1 MSYDS
6 QLEGML
12 ALAIAMGS
20 GNASE
25 GLKTVQSAEQSRVR
39 NSSRLPRDMRP
50 SQAAFE
56 ALGFTFTDIGD
67 DVLFEA
73 ILPECWST
81 QETPGSSILWENLV
95 DDKGRVRGNYCY
107 KGVFYDRY
115 GHMSLSGRYHLTYQH
130 TDPDNYD
137 SPINVVVT
145 VQMVPLSLMLVSA
158 KKLIQR
164 NMISSLQKLKSIL
177 SLTILNGK
185 MLRNIGI
192 N

>member
-12 ALAIAMGS
+12 ALAIAMAS

-25 GLKTVQSAEQSRVR
+25 GLETVQNAEQRRVS
-39 NSSRLPRDMRP
+39 NSIILPRDMRP

-67 DVLFEA
+67 SVLLEA
-73 ILPECWST
+73 TLPEGWST
-81 QETPGSSILWENLV
+81 QETPGSSILWKNLI
-95 DDKGRVRGNYCY
+95 DDKGRVRGKYCY
-107 KGVFYDRY
+107 KGAFYDRY
-115 GHMSLSGRYHLTYQH
+115 GHMSLSCRYHLDYQN

-145 VQMVPLSLMLVSA
+145 DTDGSVIFNAGQC
-158 KKLIQR
+158 KKAY
-164 NMISSLQKLKSIL
+164 SKEYDKLLEKAEEYLASNYPEWEDV
-177 SLTILNGK
+177 TK
-185 MLRNIGI
+185 YWD
-192 N
+192 

>member
-12 ALAIAMGS
+12 AMAS

-25 GLKTVQSAEQSRVR
+25 GLETVQNAEQSRVR

-56 ALGFTFTDIGD
+56 ALGFTFTDTGD

-73 ILPECWST
+73 TLPEGWST
-81 QETPGSSILWENLV
+81 QETPGSSILWKNLI
-95 DDKGRVRGNYCY
+95 DDKGRVRGKYCY
-107 KGVFYDRY
+107 KGAFYDRY
-115 GHMSLSGRYHLTYQH
+115 GHMSLSCRYHLDYQN

-145 VQMVPLSLMLVSA
+145 DTDGSVIFNAGQC
-158 KKLIQR
+158 KKAY
-164 NMISSLQKLKSIL
+164 SKEYDKLLEKAEEYLASNYPEWEDV
-177 SLTILNGK
+177 TK
-185 MLRNIGI
+185 YWD
-192 N
+192 

>member
-1 MSYDS
+1 
-6 QLEGML
+6 ML
-12 ALAIAMGS
+12 ALAIAMHS

-25 GLKTVQSAEQSRVR
+25 GLETVQNAEQRRVS
-39 NSSRLPRDMRP
+39 NSIILPRDMRP

-67 DVLFEA
+67 SVLLEA
-73 ILPECWST
+73 TLPEGWST
-81 QETPGSSILWENLV
+81 QETPGSSILWKNLI
-95 DDKGRVRGNYCY
+95 DDKGRVRGKYCY
-107 KGVFYDRY
+107 KGAFYDRY
-115 GHMSLSGRYHLTYQH
+115 GHMSLSCRYHLDYQN

-145 VQMVPLSLMLVSA
+145 DTEVPLSLMLVSA

-164 NMISSLQKLKSIL
+164 NMISSLQKLKSTL
-177 SLTILNGK
+177 SLTILSGK
-185 MLRNIGI
+185 MLRNTGT

>member
-12 ALAIAMGS
+12 AVASAMGS
-20 GNASE
+20 DNASE
-25 GLKTVQSAEQSRVR
+25 GVETVQNDEQSRVR

-67 DVLFEA
+67 SVLFEA
-73 ILPECWST
+73 TLPEGWST
-81 QETPGSSILWENLV
+81 QEDPGSSILWENLV
-95 DDKGRVRGNYCY
+95 DDKGRVRGKYCY
-107 KGVFYDRY
+107 KGACYDRY
-115 GHMSLSGRYHLTYQH
+115 GRMSLSCRYHLTYQN

-145 VQMVPLSLMLVSA
+145 DADGSVIFNAGQCKEAYSEEYEKLVA
-158 KKLIQR
+158 KAEEY
-164 NMISSLQKLKSIL
+164 LKSNYPDWKDV
-177 SLTILNGK
+177 TK
-185 MLRNIGI
+185 YWD
-192 N
+192 